1 MEYYDYS
8 YIADSLP
15 DSSRSVCEKKDFH
28 TAIIFYLNSIKIRS
42 SILRISGKPE
52 WTNYILL

>member
-28 TAIIFYLNSIKIRS
+28 TAIIFYLN
-42 SILRISGKPE
+42 LDD
-52 WTNYILL
+52 NYNFVF